1 MIKRGL
7 YDLLGKTIEHKK
19 FGLCEVL
26 EVVQP
31 DEGKFIGKI
40 VDTNETKKFVFSTQ
54 FFNNINDFETVNVKV
69 AKKATPSRVHKKVDL
84 DKYRNHPL
92 VKKID
97 QQEGGYRTR
106 HLYEEP
112 ETDQVDDNEPETDDN
127 ED

>member
-7 YDLLGKTIEHKK
+7 HDLLGKTIEHRK
-19 FGLCEVL
+19 FGLCQVL

-31 DEGKFIGKI
+31 EEGKFIGKI
-40 VDTNETKKFVFSTQ
+40 IDTNDIKKFVFSTQ
-54 FFNNINDFETVNVKV
+54 FFLNIDDFETVHVKV

-106 HLYEEP
+106 HLYD
-112 ETDQVDDNEPETDDN
+112 ETDQVTDNEPETDDN
-127 ED
+127 EE